1 MIISLKKEDILIYF
15 GKMLPGINVEEVL
28 VKKYDMKRDRG
39 INYVDIL
46 SKEFLKNMFNSI
58 EELNI
63 ESFFS
68 RSVITSKTYK
78 ILDMIDMIL
87 LKKMED
93 FNFKNIVYKND
104 DEDNYYFEVC
114 YDKDNWF
121 YNLLW

>member
-15 GKMLPGINVEEVL
+15 GKMLPGINVEEIL
-28 VKKYDMKRDRG
+28 VKKYDMKRDQG

-46 SKEFLKNMFNSI
+46 SKEFLNNMFNSI

-68 RSVITSKTYK
+68 KPVITSKTYK

-87 LKKMED
+87 LKEIID

-104 DEDNYYFEVC
+104 DEDNYYFEVS
-114 YDKDNWF
+114 YDKDN
-121 YNLLW
+121 

>member
-28 VKKYDMKRDRG
+28 VKKYDMKRDQG

-46 SKEFLKNMFNSI
+46 SNEFLKNMFNSI

-87 LKKMED
+87 LKEMTD

-104 DEDNYYFEVC
+104 DEDNYYFEVS
-114 YDKDNWF
+114 YDKDN
-121 YNLLW
+121 